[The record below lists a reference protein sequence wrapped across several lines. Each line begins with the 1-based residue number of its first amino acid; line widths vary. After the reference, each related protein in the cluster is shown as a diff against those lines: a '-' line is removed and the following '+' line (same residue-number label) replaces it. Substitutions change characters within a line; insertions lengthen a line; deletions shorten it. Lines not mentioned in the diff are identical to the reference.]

1 MVLIFVYGSLMKN
14 YWNHFYLDNATFI
27 SNCKTVKDYS
37 LVLNGKIPFL
47 NRINRIYKIEGE
59 LYNISDTDLI
69 DVDIHEGNEFF
80 YFRRKIKVV
89 DNNNEEYIAY
99 TYFNSLGDGITLDN
113 GNYKNYIKPY

>member
-1 MVLIFVYGSLMKN
+1 MFKVNNTISRIELNIQFNYRCSVLENS
-14 YWNHFYLDNATFI
+14 
-27 SNCKTVKDYS
+27 TV
-37 LVLNGKIPFL
+37 
-47 NRINRIYKIEGE
+47 NRIYKIEGE